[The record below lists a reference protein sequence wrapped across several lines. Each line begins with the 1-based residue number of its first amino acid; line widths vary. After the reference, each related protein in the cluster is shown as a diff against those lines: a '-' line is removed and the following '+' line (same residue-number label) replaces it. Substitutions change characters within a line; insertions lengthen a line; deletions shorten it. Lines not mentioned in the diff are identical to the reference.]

1 MEETKVKAIETLI
14 DKPNEI
20 VIPVLPKNWFEKLL
34 QRIGLKKKCLVFQLK
49 KIRNGNKERI
59 APRLYDFP
67 EFIQDDTYIL
77 KRLFQLTIEQQSNLN
92 YCVAVALQND
102 RNEPSKELLEA
113 VKWLDDEQFA
123 IILEKSIGSI
133 DVENFFKSIILV
145 SGAAKLI
152 RAENQ

>member
-59 APRLYDFP
+59 SPKLYDFP

-77 KRLFQLTIEQQSNLN
+77 KRLFQLTIEQQANLN